1 MCPKFIVSHDRVFLI
16 QFPKNKTYVNNDH
29 AEDSPETEVIGFFFL
44 SFIPRKKKGTPNTH
58 KPSHPSMV

>member
-29 AEDSPETEVIGFFFL
+29 AEDSPETEVIGFFPYHLFL
-44 SFIPRKKKGTPNTH
+44 EKKGTPNTH